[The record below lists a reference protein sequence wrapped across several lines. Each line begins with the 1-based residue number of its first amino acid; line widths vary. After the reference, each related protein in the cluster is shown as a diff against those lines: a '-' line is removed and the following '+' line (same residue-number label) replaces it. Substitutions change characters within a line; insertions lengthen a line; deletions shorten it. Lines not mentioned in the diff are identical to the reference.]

1 MARLSHEQ
9 RQNLREAVSE
19 ATRAALPPNARPG
32 HPSRFGFIK
41 QAAPSAG
48 REVTFPNLT
57 TYDNLPPSKPRIL
70 AALNG

>member
-1 MARLSHEQ
+1 MSLTRTDREALRL
-9 RQNLREAVSE
+9 AVSE

-41 QAAPSAG
+41 QADTRQRAARIPGPEFYES
-48 REVTFPNLT
+48 
-57 TYDNLPPSKPRIL
+57 LPPSQPHIL